1 MHWTVCTLL
10 VLVAVFANHADAQ
23 HLQERANDI
32 RAAMDARDFNR
43 AEVLVKE
50 LQAVDPAAFTRNNYD
65 YLLGRLAERRAAR
78 AEASALYLAVLNRK
92 SSLAEYALWRLA
104 MNSRAAGDLA
114 SERRYII
121 RLVAAHPS
129 SLLVAAARARLI
141 DSHLESGDFRS
152 AIALLRPIASTG
164 GSRGRSAMAR
174 LGKAYAKSGDSQA
187 ARALFLQLMN
197 GSRDDY
203 ALDGAMGLDALERAS
218 KEKPNEFEAIRRARI
233 YLSNRHWTEAREHL
247 LDIVSRFPASSN
259 RAEALYQA
267 GYASY
272 REDKYDDAIV
282 WFTRAHDEFS
292 EKPEGEQGYYWVA
305 TALQKARRYEA
316 AARRYI
322 EFISAY
328 PESALVEAAY
338 RNVADSFR
346 YAGKDGEAIE
356 WSKRIQTR
364 FSGQPLATVGLYNE
378 AKIELTRGNYNAAIQ
393 FLLRVSALPVTPRL
407 VGAPIR
413 AEASFM
419 RIYAIEQMGRLSEAA
434 RLYLA
439 IPHARD
445 NYFSH
450 RATLRLRAIGETQE
464 GRRIIEQLARG
475 YRDQARAA
483 VAGGRYSEAKDAAT
497 QALRLATDAAAEREL
512 ISILR
517 VCYGRLPAYSTTL
530 RFRLITAGRPAI
542 GALQQASSDSS
553 HASLASEL
561 LFLGLYDEGA
571 PELRLGG
578 FGGAQQTTDID
589 DDQSD
594 EGAPRRAVSGDVAY
608 SLAVYSNRGDHAQ
621 FAIAF
626 AEPLARSIP
635 QDYILELLPRD
646 LAEMIYP
653 APYREALK
661 RYSQGTEVD
670 PRIVLA
676 IARQESRFN
685 PSVKSGAAA
694 RGLVQFIQET
704 AVKLA
709 AEEGLKNFEL
719 DDVYEPELAIRLAV
733 RYVADLLKLFPRNP
747 YAVLASYSGGEQN
760 VERWIFRA
768 RSDDADRLMGEIA
781 FPETKDYVAKVMS
794 NFLAYQRLYAADLST
809 LR

>member
-1 MHWTVCTLL
+1 
-10 VLVAVFANHADAQ
+10 
-23 HLQERANDI
+23 
-32 RAAMDARDFNR
+32 MDARDFKR
-43 AEVLVKE
+43 AEVLVRE
-50 LQAVDPAAFTRNNYD
+50 LQAADPAAFTRNNYD

-78 AEASALYLAVLNRK
+78 AEASMLYLALLNRK
-92 SSLAEYALWRLA
+92 SPLAEYALWRLA
-104 MNSRAAGDLA
+104 MISRAAGDLA

-121 RLVAAHPS
+121 RFLAAHPS
-129 SLLVAAARARLI
+129 SVLVSAARPRLI
-141 DSHLESGDFRS
+141 DSHLESGDFR
-152 AIALLRPIASTG
+152 AGIALLRPIASTA

-174 LGKAYAKSGDSQA
+174 LGKTYAKIGDSQS
-187 ARALFLQLMN
+187 ARTLFLQLMN

-218 KEKPNEFEAIRRARI
+218 KENPNEFEAMRRARI
-233 YLSNRHWTEAREHL
+233 YLSNRHWAEAREHL
-247 LDIVSRFPASSN
+247 LDIVSRFPGSLN
-259 RAEALYQA
+259 RPESLYQA
-267 GYASY
+267 GYAYY

-282 WFTRAHDEFS
+282 WFTRAHDEFP

-316 AARRYI
+316 AAQRYS
-322 EFISAY
+322 EFITTY
-328 PESALVEAAY
+328 PKSTLVEAAY

-346 YAGKDGEAIE
+346 YAGKDVEAIE
-356 WSKRIQTR
+356 WSRRIQTR
-364 FSGQPLATVGLYNE
+364 FSSQPLATVGLFNE

-393 FLLRVSALPVTPRL
+393 LLLRVSARPLTPRL

-413 AEASFM
+413 GEAAFM

-434 RLYLA
+434 GLYLA

-450 RATLRLRAIGETQE
+450 RATLRLRAIGATQE
-464 GRRIIEQLARG
+464 GRRIIGQLARG

-497 QALRLATDAAAEREL
+497 QALRLATDAAAERDL
-512 ISILR
+512 IAILR
-517 VCYGRLPAYSTTL
+517 ACYGRLPAYSTTS
-530 RFRLITAGRPAI
+530 RFRLIAAARPAI
-542 GALQQASSDSS
+542 GAMQQPASDSS
-553 HASLASEL
+553 HSSLASEL

-578 FGGAQQTTDID
+578 FGGAQRTDID
-589 DDQSD
+589 DEQLD
-594 EGAPRRAVSGDVAY
+594 ESGPRPAAGGDVAY
-608 SLAVYSNRGDHAQ
+608 SLAVYSNRGDHAHY
-621 FAIAF
+621 AIAF
-626 AEPLARSIP
+626 AEPLAKSIP
-635 QDYILELLPRD
+635 QDYRLELLPRD

-653 APYREALK
+653 APYRDALN

-670 PRIVLA
+670 PRLVLA

-704 AVKLA
+704 ALRLA

-733 RYVADLLKLFPRNP
+733 RYVADLLKLFPRNQ

-768 RSDDADRLMGEIA
+768 RTTDADRLMGEIA

-794 NFLAYQRLYAADLST
+794 NFLAYQRLYNAH
-809 LR
+809 LRPLK